1 MLGITIII
9 LLVIAV
15 TIIFGQIRKINNR
28 LDLISKGEKAE
39 KPEGK
44 EQAEADKSI

>member
-1 MLGITIII
+1 MLGIIIII

-28 LDLISKGEKAE
+28 LDLIGKDVQAE

-44 EQAEADKSI
+44 EQAEAGKSI

>member
-9 LLVIAV
+9 LLVITV
-15 TIIFGQIRKINNR
+15 IIIFGQIRKINKR
-28 LDLISKGEKAE
+28 LDLIGKDVQAE

-44 EQAEADKSI
+44 VQAEAVKSI